1 MKHITLAVTLVIT
14 WLTLFL
20 ILNEN
25 ARCGFSCSHQTIS
38 NLFNLSLKW
47 CVLMNAATC
56 KCCMWSRLAES
67 GPGHIRVKIPVC
79 EGSQSNHPHMDTCGL
94 VYNYF
99 LHLLVFMF
107 HPLSCTLLNSAT
119 NLSTMQTIKPL
130 DFCTCA
136 FVLVWG
142 LVTTPSDKPRGI
154 IHTHTPK
161 VTGLWRWMAAFAQKN
176 IWFGYKYHNMKEQH
190 SRAKGKGHENWGG
203 EKSSSSSP
211 SDMVS
216 HTQVSVT
223 QLSAVLY
230 ILCSACLE

>member
-1 MKHITLAVTLVIT
+1 MKHITLAVTPVIT

-25 ARCGFSCSHQTIS
+25 ARCGFSCSHQTVS

-99 LHLLVFMF
+99 LHCLC
-107 HPLSCTLLNSAT
+107 SCFSSTLLHAF
-119 NLSTMQTIKPL
+119 NLCHKSKHHADNKAAGFLHMCLCAGLRPRHNAIRQTK
-130 DFCTCA
+130 
-136 FVLVWG
+136 
-142 LVTTPSDKPRGI
+142 R
-154 IHTHTPK
+154 
-161 VTGLWRWMAAFAQKN
+161 N
-176 IWFGYKYHNMKEQH
+176 Y
-190 SRAKGKGHENWGG
+190 
-203 EKSSSSSP
+203 
-211 SDMVS
+211 S
-216 HTQVSVT
+216 HTYT
-223 QLSAVLY
+223 QSHWLVEMDGGVRTKEYL
-230 ILCSACLE
+230 IWL